1 MNKETLEEAANRM
14 YEPNLNCQGEDSEYY
29 ERAAFISGAKWQ
41 AEKNKKD
48 IESLIK
54 IIEWY
59 DDNSDVRPSY
69 HTETIG
75 EITMWDWFEQFK
87 KK

>member
-1 MNKETLEEAANRM
+1 MIEETLEEAA
-14 YEPNLNCQGEDSEYY
+14 
-29 ERAAFISGAKWQ
+29 ERFLSMCDGNVVSRSSFITGAKWQ

-87 KK
+87 KKQYGK

>member
-1 MNKETLEEAANRM
+1 MKKETLEEAA
-14 YEPNLNCQGEDSEYY
+14 
-29 ERAAFISGAKWQ
+29 ERYAKGKSSASVFQEAHKKDFIAGAECQ

-75 EITMWDWFEQFK
+75 KITMWDWFEQFK
-87 KK
+87 KR

>member
-1 MNKETLEEAANRM
+1 MNKETLEEAVELYVWGGIYLNEPEKQQTEIAF
-14 YEPNLNCQGEDSEYY
+14 YE
-29 ERAAFISGAKWQ
+29 GAKWQ

-54 IIEWY
+54 IIKWY